1 MYLNFSQEHQQS
13 PSGREAD
20 RVAQGLGSI
29 QQSHGVMFF
38 SIVTQE
44 LLFCILFLAGFTGS
58 RSYYFYTKIWQTEM
72 TSAPIILTRLPER
85 YWKENPWKVYIVAK
99 LCTLSIIL
107 GLKRSSKRIPTEKGV
122 CARVFIVFGYSH
134 KSGSPKCLFQGRM
147 A

>member
-1 MYLNFSQEHQQS
+1 MYLNVSQEQQQS

-20 RVAQGLGSI
+20 RVALGLGSI

-44 LLFCILFLAGFTGS
+44 LAFCILFLAGFTGG

-107 GLKRSSKRIPTEKGV
+107 GLKRSSKENTN
-122 CARVFIVFGYSH
+122 
-134 KSGSPKCLFQGRM
+134 
-147 A
+147 